1 MLPQRFQSRF
11 NDSDVPPNQSGFSLF
26 HDRSGLRH
34 FPPLRWL
41 SWPQFAVS
49 EIPER
54 DMPCGCLRIPELQDL
69 RDLVMEKIEH
79 EGSVFRMPSTPDGF
93 EGFHVPERPWE
104 GCKKLIAEK
113 VVAECVYRAG
123 SEIAMHFKKK
133 IEEQG
138 FEALTNVLN
147 GEPVLREFLQ

>member
-11 NDSDVPPNQSGFSLF
+11 NDSDVPPKYQSGSNLCYKRY
-26 HDRSGLRH
+26 H
-34 FPPLRWL
+34 LRWL

-54 DMPCGCLRIPELQDL
+54 DMPGSCFRIRELKDL
-69 RDLVMEKIEH
+69 RELMMEKIEH
-79 EGSVFRMPSTPDGF
+79 EGSIFRMPSTPDEF
-93 EGFHVPERPWE
+93 EGFQVPERPRE

-113 VVAECVYRAG
+113 VVGECVYRAG

-133 IEEQG
+133 VEEQG
-138 FEALTNVLN
+138 LEALTNILN
-147 GEPVLREFLQ
+147 GEPVLREFLR